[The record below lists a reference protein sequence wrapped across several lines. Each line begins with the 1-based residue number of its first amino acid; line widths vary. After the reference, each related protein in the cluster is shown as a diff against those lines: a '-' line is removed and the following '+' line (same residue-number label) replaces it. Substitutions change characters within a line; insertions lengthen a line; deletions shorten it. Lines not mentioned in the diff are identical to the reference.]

1 MVYPAYNNN
10 YQLSHEIANE
20 EGHLILRD
28 GTSAHNWSQIA
39 SDCKIWGKS
48 HNSQKNAKFKE
59 SKQWILTLIKHF
71 PIILMLVK
79 VIYH

>member
-1 MVYPAYNNN
+1 MVRFHTIDLKLHP
-10 YQLSHEIANE
+10 IAKFE
-20 EGHLILRD
+20 ENRIIR
-28 GTSAHNWSQIA
+28 
-39 SDCKIWGKS
+39 K
-48 HNSQKNAKFKE
+48 KNAKFKE

>member
-1 MVYPAYNNN
+1 MVYPAYNN

-20 EGHLILRD
+20 AGHLILRD
-28 GTSAHNWSQIA
+28 GAISHNSSKNA
-39 SDCKIWGKS
+39 SDRKIWGKS

-71 PIILMLVK
+71 PINLMLVK